1 MLWSQQAVRRQLVV
15 LVAARTIAATQ
26 AYKRAEGRICPR
38 RGEETLPGTPA
49 GLRIGENML

>member
-1 MLWSQQAVRRQLVV
+1 MRRQLVV